1 MKITFKHRLNRFFKK
16 INLKLK
22 STFRKQKIRYPKKV
36 SNNEKVASS
45 IFLKILHDPETSLYY
60 NPETYE
66 CYLKSN
72 KHNLYIFLES
82 ANIKIINSKYG
93 YDTKISIQLENYLS
107 ERFKHESSKRRNI
120 FKQEVLS
127 KVENSLNHTLDKI
140 NIK

>member
-45 IFLKILHDPETSLYY
+45 IFLKILHEPETSLYY
-60 NPETYE
+60 NTETYE
-66 CYLKSN
+66 CYLKSD
-72 KHNLYIFLES
+72 KHNLYVFLES
-82 ANIKIINSKYG
+82 TNIKIINSKCG

>member
-1 MKITFKHRLNRFFKK
+1 VNEKNFE
-16 INLKLK
+16 
-22 STFRKQKIRYPKKV
+22 KIRYPKKV

-45 IFLKILHDPETSLYY
+45 IFLKILHEPETSLYY

-93 YDTKISIQLENYLS
+93 YDTKISIELENYLS

>member
-82 ANIKIINSKYG
+82 TNIKIINSKYG

>member
-45 IFLKILHDPETSLYY
+45 IFLKILHEPETSLYY

-66 CYLKSN
+66 CYLKSD
-72 KHNLYIFLES
+72 KHNLYVFLES

>member
-45 IFLKILHDPETSLYY
+45 IFLKILHESETSLYY

-66 CYLKSN
+66 CYLKSD
-72 KHNLYIFLES
+72 KHNLYVFLES

-93 YDTKISIQLENYLS
+93 YDTKISIELENYLS

>member
-1 MKITFKHRLNRFFKK
+1 MKITFKHKLKRFFKK

-127 KVENSLNHTLDKI
+127 KVENFLNHTLDKI